1 MLGFNLHASPAIEAH
16 DRQGL
21 ERILRYMGRPPLSS
35 HRLQLAPDGKNLILL
50 LKTPWRDGT
59 SSILLSPFDL
69 LERLVAL
76 IPAPRKKSNKISRIS
91 WPERRTKRRIAVPHR
106 KKGRYLKDKNI

>member
-1 MLGFNLHASPAIEAH
+1 MILRRIASKDRELAAKAKCTKGKLGFVRPIDHASPAIEAH
-16 DRQGL
+16 DHRGL

-35 HRLQLAPDGKNLILL
+35 HRLQLATDGKNLILQ

-59 SSILLSPFDL
+59 SSILLSPFEL

-76 IPAPRKKSNKISRIS
+76 IPTTTT
-91 WPERRTKRRIAVPHR
+91 EC
-106 KKGRYLKDKNI
+106 Y